1 MHENRTKYPKKK
13 QELYQRIKTLPEKY
27 SVIAL
32 IRMEKV
38 RSSQL
43 LSLRKKLEDAIII
56 SIKDRIARKAFLE
69 SNVLAI
75 KNFVEYIKGQCVI
88 IFTNIS
94 PFKLNAILSKN
105 KIMLSS
111 RGGDISSI
119 DVIISSK
126 NTGIAPGPIL
136 TDFKENSIPTKIDQ
150 GTIWITKETTPV
162 KKGNIISAKLASILG
177 KLDIKPIEA
186 SISLNA
192 ALENGIQYNTDE
204 LMIDI
209 EKYSDE
215 IINAHNKAIQLSI
228 ECGYTTDI
236 TITQLIMKSF
246 NQANHLAIKLSYYS
260 TNTIKQILING
271 YNNAKKIDELTNKE

>member
-1 MHENRTKYPKKK
+1 MHENRTKYPKRK

-43 LSLRKKLEDAIII
+43 LSLRKKLEGAIII

-69 SNVLAI
+69 SNILAI
-75 KNFVEYIKGQCVI
+75 KNFVEHIKGQCVV

-119 DVIISSK
+119 DVVISSK

-150 GTIWITKETTPV
+150 GTIWITKETTPI

-192 ALENGIQYNTDE
+192 ALENGIQYNANE
-204 LMIDI
+204 LMINI

-215 IINAHNKAIQLSI
+215 IINAYNKAIQLSI
-228 ECGYTTDI
+228 ECGYTTNI
-236 TITQLIMKSF
+236 TITRLIVKSF
-246 NQANHLAIKLSYYS
+246 NQANHLAIRLSYYS
-260 TNTIKQILING
+260 TNTIKKILING
-271 YNNAKKIDELTNKE
+271 HNNAKRIDKLINKE